1 MNFTEYQD
9 VLDAK
14 WAQLETKIKLDED
27 FKKSGE
33 GKIQV
38 TEEFYI
44 TLNTSNLPGL
54 KIFCEKNFKINEK
67 NLPIC
72 KGWKLNLFENTI
84 TNMNTSI
91 IWFSLQKPSILSTTH
106 FRY

>member
-1 MNFTEYQD
+1 MNFIEYQK

-14 WAQLETKIKLDED
+14 WKQLEKKIKDDED

-54 KIFCEKNFKINEK
+54 RIFFDKDQKIDEK

-72 KGWKLNLFENTI
+72 KGWKLNSSEKLF
-84 TNMNTSI
+84 
-91 IWFSLQKPSILSTTH
+91 
-106 FRY
+106 